1 MAYTSTT
8 ERPTAEPHATTA
20 RMASSNSVPDLV
32 AKLFRDISDLF
43 RMEGRLIR
51 AEMNDKITQLQAGI
65 GKIAAGAIIL
75 LVSLIVLSDA
85 LVIGIAELIGTVS
98 VTDNN
103 TGWAALIVGGV
114 YAAIGA
120 FLVRS
125 GISDLNPENLT
136 PDRTAHQV
144 SRDAELAKE
153 QVR

>member
-1 MAYTSTT
+1 MSYTNT
-8 ERPTAEPHATTA
+8 ERSTSEPRATVD
-20 RMASSNSVPDLV
+20 RMASSYSVPDLV
-32 AKLFRDISDLF
+32 TKLFRDISDLL

-51 AEMNDKITQLQAGI
+51 AEMNDKVSQLQTGV
-65 GKIAAGAIIL
+65 GKVAAGAIVL
-75 LVSLIVLSDA
+75 LVALIVLSDA
-85 LVIGIAELIGTVS
+85 LVIGVAELIGTVE
-98 VTDNN
+98 VTENN

-144 SRDAELAKE
+144 RRDAELAKE

>member
-1 MAYTSTT
+1 MTYTT
-8 ERPTAEPHATTA
+8 ERPKPEPQATVDRLA
-20 RMASSNSVPDLV
+20 ASYSVPDLIT
-32 AKLFRDISDLF
+32 KLFRDISDLF
-43 RMEGRLIR
+43 RMEGKLIR
-51 AEMNDKITQLQAGI
+51 AEMNDKISQLQAGI

-75 LVSLIVLSDA
+75 LVALIVLSDA
-85 LVIGIAELIGTVS
+85 LVIGVAELIGTVE
-98 VTDNN
+98 VTENN
-103 TGWAALIVGGV
+103 TGWAALIVGGI

-144 SRDAELAKE
+144 RRDAELARE